1 MTRRWL
7 GAAFAAV
14 FACLAPLAHAQ
25 EQDKEQLTAEA
36 LAQIY
41 KETLDQARRG
51 DMGAQF
57 QVAIALWQGKGV
69 KPDKIE
75 SAFWL
80 EKAAEQ
86 GHKQAINRLAWHYR
100 QGVGVI
106 KSVPRAE
113 ALYKQA
119 YNLGVVGAS
128 VPLAAI
134 YRSGEGRSVE
144 DGGQGRVAENHA
156 EAVRWALI
164 GAEAGID
171 RGQNLL
177 GELYRDGVGVPQDFA
192 TALKYFDLAAQQEFP
207 LAYYNAS
214 VIYRDGVGVE
224 KNTEK
229 GLEYL
234 KRAADMG
241 HAGAMIDLALA
252 YAEGRDLEQSYELAL
267 QWYSRAAQRN
277 TRMAVKLAQAY
288 EEGMFGGPDF
298 ARAYKWYY
306 IAATAGEVSALVGR
320 LAMKERID
328 DATRRSMESE
338 GDAWMEQAGVTREA
352 GMGAS

>member
-1 MTRRWL
+1 MKHWL
-7 GAAFAAV
+7 RILLATLV
-14 FACLAPLAHAQ
+14 FATAGLAQAQ
-25 EQDKEQLTAEA
+25 ENAEQQTEEA
-36 LAQIY
+36 LARIY
-41 KETLDQARRG
+41 QESLEKARRG
-51 DMGAQF
+51 DMASQF
-57 QVAIALWQGKGV
+57 QVAIALWQGRGIKR
-69 KPDKIE
+69 DKIE

-106 KSVPRAE
+106 QSVPRAE

-134 YRSGEGRSVE
+134 YRAGEGRPVSE
-144 DGGQGRVAENHA
+144 GGEGRVEENHA

-177 GELYRDGVGVPQDFA
+177 GEMYRDGVGVPQDFKK
-192 TALKYFDLAAQQEFP
+192 ALDYFELAAAQDFP

-224 KNTEK
+224 KDTAK
-229 GLEYL
+229 GFEYL

-252 YAEGRDLEQSYELAL
+252 YIDGTDVPQNYEIAL
-267 QWYSRAAQRN
+267 GWYSKAASRN

-288 EEGMFGGPDF
+288 EDGLFGQTDY

-320 LAMKERID
+320 LAMREEIDKPTQQKMER
-328 DATRRSMESE
+328 E
-338 GDAWMEQAGVTREA
+338 GDAWLAKLTN
-352 GMGAS
+352 